1 MYGFELHRPKSV
13 SEAVALL
20 ADPDSRALAGG
31 QSLVAAM
38 KLRLA
43 APSRLVDLGGIEE
56 LRGIR
61 REGEALVVGAGAR
74 HADIAGSADVLQSI
88 PALAGMAAAIGDLQV
103 RNLGTLGGAL
113 ANNDPAACYPAAVL
127 GLGAAIRTDRRTI
140 AGDDFLKGMYETAL
154 ETGELITAVTFP
166 IPERAAYIKFENPAS
181 RFALVG
187 VFVSR
192 DRQGQVR
199 VAVTGCAGCAFRAT
213 QLEQALQAD
222 FTADAAKAV
231 QVPADGLS
239 ADLHASAAYRAH
251 LIPVLAARAVA
262 RALQ

>member
-1 MYGFELHRPKSV
+1 MYGFELHRPKSI
-13 SEAVALL
+13 SEALTLL
-20 ADPDSRALAGG
+20 ADPDSRPLAGG

-43 APSRLVDLGGIEE
+43 SPTRLVDLGGIEE

-61 REGEALVVGAGAR
+61 REGDGLVIGAGTR
-74 HADIAGSADVLQSI
+74 HAEIALSPEVSQAL
-88 PALAGMAAAIGDLQV
+88 PALAGLAGGIGDIQV
-103 RNLGTLGGAL
+103 RNLGTIGGSL
-113 ANNDPAACYPAAVL
+113 ANNDPAACYPAAIL
-127 GLGAAIRTDRRTI
+127 GLGATIRTDRRSI
-140 AGDDFLKGMYETAL
+140 AADDFLTGMYETAL
-154 ETGELITAVTFP
+154 APGELITAVTFP
-166 IPERAAYIKFENPAS
+166 LPERAAYIKFENPAS
-181 RFALVG
+181 RFALAG

-222 FTADAAKAV
+222 FTPDAAKAV
-231 QVPADGLS
+231 RLPADGLNS
-239 ADLHASAAYRAH
+239 DLHAGAEYRAH